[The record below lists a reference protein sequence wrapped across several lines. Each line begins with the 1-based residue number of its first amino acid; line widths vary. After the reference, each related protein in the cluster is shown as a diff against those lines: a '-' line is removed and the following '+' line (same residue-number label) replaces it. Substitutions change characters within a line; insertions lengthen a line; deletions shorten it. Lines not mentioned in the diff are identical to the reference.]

1 MGWFER
7 LSPLDATF
15 LAIEDTDTPMHVG
28 AVAVFDA
35 GPLTLEHGG
44 VDVDL
49 IRHYID
55 AVIHRVPRYRQRL
68 AFIPLL
74 KHPVW
79 VDDHRFNIHYHVR
92 HTAVPRP
99 GDPRQLKRMAGRIFS
114 QKLDRDRPL
123 WEIWVVEGLEGGR
136 FALIAKAHHA
146 MMDGMAGVGLM
157 ASLMRLDRSQS
168 VPEAPVWRARRP
180 PNMAELI
187 GAELR
192 HRAVGANAFLER
204 LRDAA
209 GGRGEWAER
218 ARGAAHA
225 LVDAVGD
232 SVVPASYTP
241 LAGDLGP
248 HRRFDVTTHALDDVK
263 TVKRQLGG
271 KVNDV
276 VLATVTG
283 ALRRFFRHRGVDPD
297 GIDDF
302 RAFVPVSVRKKEHRG
317 VLGNRVSMMLT
328 RLPLAEADVRAR
340 YASVVA
346 ETRRLKAQ
354 PELAAGTEF
363 FTEATDWTGAGLLA
377 GTARILSE
385 LHPYNIVVTNVP
397 GPPFPLYL
405 LGARLAEVYPLVPL
419 YGHQRVGIA
428 LFSYAGTLHW
438 GINADWQGVPDLHH
452 LVDAIDAE
460 LSELLGAVR
469 AAPSDG

>member
-35 GPLTLEHGG
+35 APLTLEHGG
-44 VDVDL
+44 VDIEL
-49 IRHYID
+49 MRAYID

-68 AFIPLL
+68 AFVPLL

-99 GDPRQLKRMAGRIFS
+99 GGPRQLKRMAARIFS

-136 FALIAKAHHA
+136 FALVAKAHHA
-146 MMDGMAGVGLM
+146 MIDGMAGVGLM
-157 ASLMRLDRSQS
+157 AALMRLDTSRSI
-168 VPEAPVWRARRP
+168 PEAPAWRPRRP

-187 GAELR
+187 GAELK
-192 HRAVGANAFLER
+192 HRATGANALFER
-204 LRDAA
+204 IREAA
-209 GGRGEWAER
+209 TGRGEWADR

-225 LVDAVGD
+225 LVDQVGENA
-232 SVVPASYTP
+232 VPASYTP

-263 TVKRQLGG
+263 AVKNELGG

-283 ALRRFFRHRGVDPD
+283 ALRRFFDRRGVDPD
-297 GIDDF
+297 EVDDF
-302 RAFVPVSVRKKEHRG
+302 RAFVPVSTRRKGQRG
-317 VLGNRVSMMLT
+317 LGNRVSMMLT
-328 RLPLAEADVRAR
+328 RLPLAEPAIRER
-340 YASVVA
+340 YAAVVA
-346 ETRRLKAQ
+346 ETRRQKAH
-354 PELAAGTEF
+354 PEVIHGTEL

-405 LGARLAEVYPLVPL
+405 LGAKLTEIYPLVPL
-419 YGHQRVGIA
+419 YGHQCVGIA
-428 LFSYAGTLHW
+428 LFSYAGVLHW
-438 GINADWQGVPDLHH
+438 GLSADWQAVPDLHH
-452 LVDAIDAE
+452 LVDDIDVE
-460 LSELLGAVR
+460 L
-469 AAPSDG
+469 AALHGVATRRSSG